1 MNKGLHSI
9 KNDLLRLKSP
19 QDSNPDNKKYETIKF
34 SPTED
39 KQTLFESLIPVII
52 TQLDKT
58 ELYVNGVRYNNN
70 IDYIIE
76 AYNLTWNNPYP
87 LSPKDNLVFVY
98 R

>member
-1 MNKGLHSI
+1 MKRVVRNYIVRDSSELIQGLS
-9 KNDLLRLKSP
+9 
-19 QDSNPDNKKYETIKF
+19 KYETIKF

>member
-1 MNKGLHSI
+1 MKRVVRNYIVRDSSELIQGLS
-9 KNDLLRLKSP
+9 
-19 QDSNPDNKKYETIKF
+19 KYETIKF

-39 KQTLFESLIPVII
+39 NQTLFESLIPVII